1 MRTRRLL
8 GLAIVLLA
16 FVPGAAAAS
25 DLCACHNGKVVQ
37 VMEDGEQVCQ
47 QACADMG
54 GGESMQQSNPNAGN
68 AEDEANAIRQ
78 VEEAQKHSAPV
89 QQPPGPNRKP

>member
-16 FVPGAAAAS
+16 FVPGAVAAG
-25 DLCACHNGKVVQ
+25 DLCACHDGHVVQ
-37 VMEDGEQVCQ
+37 TMEEGPNVCS

-54 GGESMQQSNPNAGN
+54 GGESMQQSNPNAGTP
-68 AEDEANAIRQ
+68 EDEARAVRESEQ
-78 VEEAQKHSAPV
+78 KPTTVE

>member
-16 FVPGAAAAS
+16 FVPGSVAAG
-25 DLCACHNGKVVQ
+25 DLCACNDGQVVQ
-37 VMEDGEQVCQ
+37 TMEEGEHVCE
-47 QACADMG
+47 QACSEMG
-54 GGESMQQSNPNAGN
+54 GGESMQQSNPNAGT
-68 AEDEANAIRQ
+68 AEDEARAVR
-78 VEEAQKHSAPV
+78 ESGQKPSSHD